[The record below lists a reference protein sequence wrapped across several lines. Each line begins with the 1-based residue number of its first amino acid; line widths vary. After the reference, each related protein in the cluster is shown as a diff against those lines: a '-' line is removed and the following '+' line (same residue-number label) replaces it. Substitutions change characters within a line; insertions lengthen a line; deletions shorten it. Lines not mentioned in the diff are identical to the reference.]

1 MALNQIQQQ
10 TLKDWMRS
18 KAIIQCPA
26 CGGDRWRL
34 AEAAYLRAL
43 LEAGEADLTE
53 DRGVVKLPC
62 GNCGYVALFD
72 AQTVGI
78 RGMWDKGRDL

>member
-1 MALNQIQQQ
+1 MALNQVQQQ

-26 CGGDRWRL
+26 CGDDRWRF

-53 DRGVVKLPC
+53 GRGVVKLSC
-62 GNCGYVALFD
+62 DNCGYMMLFD
-72 AQTVGI
+72 AQTLGI
-78 RGMWDKGRDL
+78 RGLWDASRDL